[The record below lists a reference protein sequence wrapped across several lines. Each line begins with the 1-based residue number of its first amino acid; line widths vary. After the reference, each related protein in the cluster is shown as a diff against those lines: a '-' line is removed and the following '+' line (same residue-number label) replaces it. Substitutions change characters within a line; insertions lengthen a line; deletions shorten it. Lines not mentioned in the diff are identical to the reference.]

1 MTDRQWDPNEFF
13 EKADQEYREAERVGR
28 LSQAIQHPIIMTIMF
43 TDPSAAHEVVDS
55 IKEHGGIVTQAAGMH
70 TQTAPCNIIDIR
82 RLGETHMAPDASQ
95 WILNKEGQEDAP
107 R

>member
-1 MTDRQWDPNEFF
+1 MTDKWDPNEFF
-13 EKADQEYREAERVGR
+13 EKADREYREAERVGR

-43 TDPSAAHEVVDS
+43 TDPNAAHEVVDS
-55 IKEHGGIVTQAAGMH
+55 IKEHGGIVTQAADQS
-70 TQTAPCNIIDIR
+70 QTAPCNIIDIR